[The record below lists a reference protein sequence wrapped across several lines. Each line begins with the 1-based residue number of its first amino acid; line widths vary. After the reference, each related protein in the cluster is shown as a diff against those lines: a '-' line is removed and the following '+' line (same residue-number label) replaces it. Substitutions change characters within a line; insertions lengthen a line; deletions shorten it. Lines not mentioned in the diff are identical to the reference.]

1 MKKSLILLCLLLALC
16 LSLLPA
22 CGADNAQDGDPL
34 ADKALA
40 DIMTELT
47 ADLENMPMTMEQPLD
62 EETFAFYSF
71 VEYEEGYEGLAS
83 EAAIGSIA
91 HSIVLVRVP
100 DGADA
105 AAVAASMEENM
116 DPRKWI
122 CVEAEKA
129 AVMQAGNTILLVMTR
144 TEVADTVL
152 QNFSDMTGVAVPK

>member
-1 MKKSLILLCLLLALC
+1 MKKSLILLCVLLALC

-22 CGADNAQDGDPL
+22 CGSGNAQNADPL

-47 ADLENMPMTMEQPLD
+47 ADLEDMPMTMEQPLD
-62 EETFAFYSF
+62 AETFAFYSF
-71 VEYEEGYEGLAS
+71 VEYEEGFEGLAS

-100 DGADA
+100 DSADA
-105 AAVAASMEENM
+105 ASVAASMEENM

-129 AVMQAGNTILLVMTR
+129 AVMQAGNTILLVMSR